1 MRHPRLALAA
11 LPIMLTVSGCVTVD
25 PGVSTPAS
33 TPATVASSS
42 PSPVATPAPIVSPEV
57 ATSSPSA
64 SAQPTGSP
72 EPTASAAHTA
82 TSEPATTSPTA
93 PPSEGASESP
103 SGDPVSSDST
113 RVFGDSFDDDANGWG
128 VVEVEGF
135 GSIEWFDGALA
146 FAAESVQGSLQST
159 KPVAGGETWNELA
172 GSVDFTPI
180 EGSDSLMGIYCS
192 PGDETLIGGLVGVDG
207 TWLVI
212 AGTQQSVTVI
222 DRGEL
227 PEGAMAVGQTS
238 TVAFQCSGADD
249 VLLPMVRV
257 AVGADIVATTEIP
270 AEYASMPAFST
281 VGLWAEPVTPPMLVG
296 ADEVQVVGRQEPRRE
311 NLGPPPTAAP

>member
-1 MRHPRLALAA
+1 MRHSRLALAA
-11 LPIMLTVSGCVTVD
+11 MPIMLTVSGCVTVD
-25 PGVSTPAS
+25 PGASAPAS

-42 PSPVATPAPIVSPEV
+42 PSPVATPAPTIPPEV
-57 ATSSPSA
+57 ATPSPSA

-72 EPTASAAHTA
+72 EPTASAAPTA
-82 TSEPATTSPTA
+82 SPEPATPSPTA
-93 PPSEGASESP
+93 APSDGASATP
-103 SGDPVSSDST
+103 SGDPVSADST
-113 RVFGDSFDDDANGWG
+113 RVFADYFDDDASGWG
-128 VVEVEGF
+128 VVDVEGF

-159 KPVAGGETWNELA
+159 KSVPGGETWNELA
-172 GSVDFTPI
+172 GSADFTPI

-192 PGDETLIGGLVGVDG
+192 PGDGTLIGGLVSVDG

-212 AGTQQSVTVI
+212 AGSQDSVTVI

-249 VLLPMVRV
+249 VLQPMVRL
-257 AVGADIVATTEIP
+257 AVGADIVATTEVP

-281 VGLWAEPVTPPMLVG
+281 VGLWVEPVTPPMLVG